1 MKKSLILLNILAIG
15 NFMIM
20 FSCEKIAAVDR
31 SNPADAPLGT
41 VTTLAGPSF
50 PVAGGSPL
58 SASFKQPYGVAVD
71 DSGNVYVADFGNNL
85 IRKISSSGLV
95 TTLAGSG
102 NAGSSNG
109 IGAAASFNS
118 PIGLAVDRIGNVY
131 VADYGNQMIR
141 MISPS
146 GMVTTLAG
154 TGTKGSANGAG
165 NTSTF
170 NEPTGIAVDNSLTIN
185 SGTIYIADQG
195 NNMIRMIDTYGSVS
209 TLAGTGARGSANGAA
224 NASTFNKPTGVAA
237 DNLGNVYVADGSNN
251 MIRKINPSGVVS
263 TLAGTGAVG
272 SANGAGA
279 TASFTSPFGVTA
291 DASGNV
297 YVADQGNNLIRVI
310 NSSGVVSTLAGSGA
324 LGAQNGMGSSAS
336 FDLPSA
342 VAVDKS
348 GNVYVADFD
357 NNLIRVV
364 NPSGI
369 VGTLA
374 GSGQAGS
381 ANPGTT
387 ASFSGP
393 TGTAVD
399 AQGNVYVVDQS
410 NNVIRKIDPN
420 GVVSTLAG
428 NGNSSSIDG
437 PDSVASF
444 FLPFGI
450 AIDQNG
456 NLYVSELANKIRMI
470 SPSGM
475 VSTLAGSGALG
486 SANGAG
492 SAASFSQPAGVAVDN
507 MGNVYVADLGNNL
520 IRKISASGVVSTLA
534 GSGFAGFNNG
544 SYPPPSFNSPIGVA
558 VDDSGN
564 VYVADAGNN
573 MIRKISPSGNTS
585 TFAGNGTAGSLDGA
599 GNAAYFDNPTG
610 IAVDNE
616 GNVYVTDYSGNMIRQ
631 IAPNASVLTLA
642 GNGIAGSANGRGAA
656 ATFNKPTGIAV
667 DRHQIMYVADKG
679 NNLIRMV
686 VQLP

>member
-1 MKKSLILLNILAIG
+1 MKKSLIPLILLAASGYMLAT
-15 NFMIM
+15 
-20 FSCEKIAAVDR
+20 SCTKNPTTTSY
-31 SNPADAPLGT
+31 SNPNGVSPGI

-50 PVAGGSPL
+50 PISENSPL
-58 SASFKQPYGVAVD
+58 SASFRQPYGVAVD

-118 PIGLAVDRIGNVY
+118 PIGLAVDRVGNVY

-165 NTSTF
+165 NASTF
-170 NEPTGIAVDNSLTIN
+170 NEPTGIAIDNSLTIN

-195 NNMIRMIDTYGSVS
+195 NNMIRMINTYGTVS
-209 TLAGTGARGSANGAA
+209 TLAGTGTRGSANGAA

-263 TLAGTGAVG
+263 TLAGTGSIG
-272 SANGAGA
+272 STNGPGA
-279 TASFTSPFGVTA
+279 AASFTSPFGVTS

-297 YVADQGNNLIRVI
+297 FVADQGNNLIRMI

-336 FDLPSA
+336 FYLPSA
-342 VAVDKS
+342 VAVDKG

-357 NNLIRVV
+357 NNLVREVS
-364 NPSGI
+364 PSG
-369 VGTLA
+369 VVSTLA

-381 ANPGTT
+381 ANPSTT

-399 AQGNVYVVDQS
+399 AQGNVYVADQG

-420 GVVSTLAG
+420 GVVTTLAG
-428 NGNSSSIDG
+428 NGNSNSIDG
-437 PDSVASF
+437 PDSIASF
-444 FLPFGI
+444 ATPFGI
-450 AIDQNG
+450 AVDQKG
-456 NLYVSELANKIRMI
+456 NIYVSEFSCKIRMI

-475 VSTLAGSGALG
+475 VSTLAGIGGPG
-486 SANGAG
+486 SANGPG
-492 SAASFSQPAGVAVDN
+492 STASFNQPAGLAVDT
-507 MGNVYVADLGNNL
+507 A
-520 IRKISASGVVSTLA
+520 
-534 GSGFAGFNNG
+534 
-544 SYPPPSFNSPIGVA
+544 
-558 VDDSGN
+558 GN

-573 MIRKISPSGNTS
+573 MIRKISPSGVVS
-585 TFAGNGTAGSLDGA
+585 TLVGPVPPSNQIGPPLNYPTGVAVDASGNVYVADGGNNMIREIIAGQMFVFAGTSTAGSNNGPGISA
-599 GNAAYFDNPTG
+599 GFDDPVG
-610 IAVDNE
+610 IAVDVV
-616 GNVYVTDYSGNMIRQ
+616 GNIYVSDYAGNRIRLIDQ
-631 IAPNASVLTLA
+631 SASVSTLA
-642 GNGIAGSANGRGAA
+642 GNGSFGSADGVGPA
-656 ATFNKPTGIAV
+656 ATFNKPCGLTV
-667 DRHQIMYVADKG
+667 DAHGVIYVADKG
-679 NNLIRMV
+679 NNLIRV
-686 VQLP
+686 VAQQP